1 MSQSTLDPFAIL
13 KDQIERSCPDISE
26 SDPMAQ
32 CMEYFQ
38 TQFLSSFNKG
48 DSSNGSRFL
57 SSFSKD
63 DSSMGSLKD
72 SNNEVLAGEGQQID
86 DEYISLEDM
95 DAQEGP
101 LAKFIV
107 SLEDLKK
114 K

>member
-1 MSQSTLDPFAIL
+1 
-13 KDQIERSCPDISE
+13 
-26 SDPMAQ
+26 
-32 CMEYFQ
+32 
-38 TQFLSSFNKG
+38 
-48 DSSNGSRFL
+48 
-57 SSFSKD
+57 
-63 DSSMGSLKD
+63 MGSLKD
-72 SNNEVLAGEGQQID
+72 SNNEILAGEGQQID